1 MLTRKLAW
9 SLVLVGLLLFLP
21 ASIFEGRGQDGV
33 PRVTTDDASL
43 GGCSLATIQGTYGI
57 WEQGTF
63 VGKIDGNPPGIQVA
77 IVGRVTYDGAGNLS
91 GTWFGSFG
99 GNVTPTLPVTGTY
112 TVSPDCIYSD
122 EFSPGGPGFVL
133 HHSGP
138 IVGGGSLFQ
147 EVHYIYTDA
156 GTVMSGTAKRAPQV
170 H

>member
-1 MLTRKLAW
+1 MVTRKLAW
-9 SLVLVGLLLFLP
+9 SLLLMGLLLFLP
-21 ASIFEGRGQDGV
+21 VSIFEGRGQGPVPGV
-33 PRVTTDDASL
+33 RMEEASS
-43 GGCSLATIQGTYGI
+43 GGCSLATIHGTYGV

-63 VGKIDGNPPGIQVA
+63 VGKIDGNPPGILVA

-99 GNVTPTLPVTGTY
+99 GSVTPTLPVTGTY

-122 EFSPGGPGFVL
+122 EFSPGPGLVL

-138 IVGGGSLFQ
+138 IVGGGIFQ

-156 GTVMSGTAKRAPQV
+156 GTVMSGTLKKAPLV
-170 H
+170 Y

>member
-1 MLTRKLAW
+1 MVTRKLAW
-9 SLVLVGLLLFLP
+9 LLVLMALFLFLP
-21 ASIFEGRGQDGV
+21 ASMFKGRGQDRV
-33 PRVTTDDASL
+33 PGLKADEASS
-43 GGCSLATIQGTYGI
+43 GGCSLATLQGTYGV

-99 GNVTPTLPVTGTY
+99 GSVTPTLPVTGTY

-122 EFSPGGPGFVL
+122 EFSPGGPGFFL

-138 IVGGGSLFQ
+138 IVGEGKSQ

-156 GTVMSGTAKRAPQV
+156 GTVMSGTAQRAPRAD
-170 H
+170 